1 MAMKIRRVFWLLAL
15 LLLPPGTGRAQ
26 PTDAANPTV
35 SRGAAHSQ
43 RQMVASAHPA
53 ASQAGLDILRRGGNA
68 VDAAIAMQ
76 LVLNVV
82 EPQASGIGGGGLL
95 LYYDARGKALHYF
108 DGRETAPAG
117 ASPTMFIGDDGKPLP
132 FQQAVASGRSVG
144 VPGTLRLL
152 EAIHKRFGRLPW
164 KELFQPAIQMARDG
178 FAVSPRLAQELADD
192 KALPK
197 SPEALALYYHPD
209 GTPKT
214 TKDTIKN
221 LALAELLSKIALLGP
236 DVFYKGEIA
245 RDIVKTVR
253 NATPAGSLSEQD
265 LADYKVLEL
274 EPVCGPY
281 RAWKICSAPP
291 VSSGGIA
298 ILQIL
303 GMLAHFDLPKMA
315 PMSPQAVHLIA
326 EASKLAFADR
336 DRYVGDPA
344 FYAVPIAKLLDPAY
358 LAKRAALID
367 PDSGT
372 GDAAQPGQ
380 LGLLLPPLGAPSEI
394 PATSHLVVID
404 AQGNVLSFT
413 TTIEA
418 PFGSR
423 LMTHGFLLNNE
434 MTDFSFLPERN
445 GQPVVNRVEPNKR
458 PRSSMSPT
466 IVFDPQGT
474 PVLAVGSAG
483 GSTIIGTT
491 LKVIIGVLDWSL
503 DAQQAIDLPNV
514 LNRNGGTTEI
524 EKGRKLELLG
534 QALQKIG
541 DKVRFIDIP
550 SGLTAIRHTGAGL
563 DGGADPRRDGVALG
577 D

>member
-15 LLLPPGTGRAQ
+15 LLLPVAGQAQ
-26 PTDAANPTV
+26 PGP
-35 SRGAAHSQ
+35 AHGQ
-43 RQMVASAHPA
+43 RQMVASANPA

-95 LYYDARGKALHYF
+95 MYYDAASRSLHYF
-108 DGRETAPAG
+108 DGRETAPSG
-117 ASPTMFIGDDGKPLP
+117 ATPTMFVGEDGKPLP

-152 EAIHKRFGRLPW
+152 EAIHQRFGKLPW
-164 KELFQPAIQMARDG
+164 KELFQPAIVLAREG
-178 FAVSPRLAQELADD
+178 FQVSPRLAHELADE

-214 TKDTIKN
+214 TKDTVKN
-221 LALAELLSKIALLGP
+221 LALAELLTRIALLGP

-253 NATPAGSLSEQD
+253 AASPAGTLSEQD
-265 LADYKVLEL
+265 LANYKVLEL

-281 RAWKICSAPP
+281 RAWRVCSAPP

-298 ILQIL
+298 ILQVL
-303 GMLAHFDLPKMA
+303 GMLAHFDLPKME

-344 FYAVPIAKLLDPAY
+344 FYAVPVARLLDPAY

-367 PDSGT
+367 PDHGN
-372 GDAAQPGQ
+372 GEAAQPGQ
-380 LGLLLPPLGAPSEI
+380 LGLLLLPPLGAPSEI
-394 PATSHLVVID
+394 PATSHMVAID

-434 MTDFSFLPERN
+434 LTDFSFLPERD
-445 GQPVVNRVEPNKR
+445 GQPVVNRVEPGKR

-466 IVFDPQGT
+466 IVFDPQGS

-483 GSTIIGTT
+483 GSTIIGAT
-491 LKVIIGVLDWSL
+491 LKVIVGVLDWSL
-503 DAQQAIDLPNV
+503 DAQQAVDLPNV
-514 LNRNGGTTEI
+514 LNRNTGTVEL
-524 EKGRKLELLG
+524 EKDRKLDLLG

-550 SGLTAIRHTGAGL
+550 SGLTAIRRTGAGL
-563 DGGADPRRDGVALG
+563 DGAADPRRDGVALG